1 MRHIRAVWTVL
12 LMWFTLYPLPELYAQ
27 SAGAGA
33 DSNRAD
39 RQAVIREAEK
49 QRIHQ
54 ADKPVRPDP
63 VGNALIGGGVT
74 GAMKGAAAGASSA
87 ARGAI
92 IGGTVDTYKEKNR

>member
-1 MRHIRAVWTVL
+1 MRRIQAVWVVL
-12 LMWFTLYPLPELYAQ
+12 LIWFSLYPLSELYAQ
-27 SAGAGA
+27 NAGGGA

-39 RQAVIREAEK
+39 RRAVEREAEK

-63 VGNALIGGGVT
+63 VGNALISGGVT

-87 ARGAI
+87 ARGAA
-92 IGGTVDTYKEKNR
+92 IGGTVDTYKERNK